1 MLDIFLDTFQEET
14 PVEFLEQDLRNS
26 CKNIRVNL
34 SKISLKVLFGGPEEM
49 IGLYSGRFFRR
60 NSSPLELS
68 QKFQLE
74 FVGEFLGGFPKKN
87 PRVNVSPGVKKRK
100 KKQQCF
106 VLTISTYAP
115 QFPK

>member
-74 FVGEFLGGFPKKN
+74 FVGEFLGGFPKTIYLEK
-87 PRVNVSPGVKKRK
+87 SSSKRFSRCEK
-100 KKQQCF
+100 KKKKNNNASF
-106 VLTISTYAP
+106 
-115 QFPK
+115 